1 MDRSD
6 FEHVFH
12 NSSKLFGS
20 ASDKNDQNEAN
31 DSGGMS
37 EIFPMQKQYV
47 NNQFQ
52 NSSIMED
59 SGNEN
64 LYPTPNDYIIT
75 DEIEQVP
82 TTEVDIFMTNV
93 YKFFRARGFR
103 NILIT
108 QIINLLFVLF
118 LVSFVIFLLVCVDI
132 RGLLSIHDPSKFY
145 SLSDYIV
152 WSNLGHMH
160 WYVSKTK
167 TRLAL
172 GVTLPTPEYTL
183 KIFH

>member
-1 MDRSD
+1 MDRTD

-20 ASDKNDQNEAN
+20 VSDKNKQTEEENN
-31 DSGGMS
+31 NSGEHS
-37 EIFPMQKQYV
+37 EIFPTQKQYV

-52 NSSIMED
+52 NSSIMEGSRD
-59 SGNEN
+59 EH
-64 LYPTPNDYIIT
+64 LYPTQNDYIIT

-118 LVSFVIFLLVCVDI
+118 LVSFVIFLLVCVNI
-132 RGLLSIHDPSKFY
+132 RGLLAIHDPSKFY
-145 SLSDYIV
+145 LLSDYIT

-160 WYVSKTK
+160 WYVSW
-167 TRLAL
+167 LS
-172 GVTLPTPEYTL
+172 
-183 KIFH
+183 